1 MSSVIHYPGV
11 LFDRF
16 SYDRELH
23 IFLRFADSEP
33 NNLLNEKQNISSRI
47 LGQSL
52 QKYIQIK
59 TGEFIILPLSLA
71 INQNGP
77 GHSLTLK

>member
-1 MSSVIHYPGV
+1 MVIHYPGV
-11 LFDRF
+11 SFNRF

-23 IFLRFADSEP
+23 IFLRFTDSEP
-33 NNLLNEKQNISSRI
+33 DNLLNEKQNISSRF

-59 TGEFIILPLSLA
+59 TGEFIILPLSLT
-71 INQNGP
+71 ININGP
-77 GHSLTLK
+77 GHSLK